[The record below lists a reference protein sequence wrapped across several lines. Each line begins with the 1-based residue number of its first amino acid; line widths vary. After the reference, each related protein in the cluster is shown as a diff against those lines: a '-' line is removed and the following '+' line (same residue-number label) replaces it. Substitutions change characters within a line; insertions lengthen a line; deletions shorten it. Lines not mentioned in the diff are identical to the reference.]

1 MTFDIQISYPIII
14 NSGNSNKIKM
24 FANLNKIEKEHFKGK
39 KIATCIFG
47 LTQYKIICEH
57 LEIQEQKSQL
67 QGQETKRTKI

>member
-14 NSGNSNKIKM
+14 NSGNINKIKM
-24 FANLNKIEKEHFKGK
+24 FANLNEIEKDHFKGK

-57 LEIQEQKSQL
+57 LKIREQELQL
-67 QGQETKRTKI
+67 QGQD